1 VGPVTP
7 SPTPELKPL
16 SNRSPE
22 LVAKGGPSAQ
32 LLVIVAAA
40 CLLAGVLIAVVV
52 MRALS
57 P

>member
-1 VGPVTP
+1 
-7 SPTPELKPL
+7 LKIP
-16 SNRSPE
+16 SNRAPGASAI
-22 LVAKGGPSAQ
+22 VKAGPSAQ

-52 MRALS
+52 MKALS